1 MAEGLVLPRKPG
13 NAGGGKE
20 PWFESDA
27 ERGEGM
33 ATGESL
39 PGPERVRKL
48 QTVLHA
54 KAKEEPERRFHAL
67 VDKVW
72 REDFLAE
79 AWRRVR
85 RNGGSAGV
93 DGETFTDIER
103 YGVARW
109 LGELARD
116 LRDGAYAPKPVLQV
130 LIPKK
135 QPGEFRPLGI
145 PCIRD
150 RVAQTSAL
158 LVLEPIFEADLQ
170 PEQYAYR
177 PGRSAHDAVRRVHSL
192 LNTGH
197 NEVVQCDLSNYF
209 GEIPHAELLK
219 SFARRISDGRM
230 LKLIK
235 AWLEMP
241 VEEDDGEGGKRRTN
255 RARRERKGTP
265 QGSPI
270 SPLASNLYMR
280 RLILGWKVLGHA
292 RRLRA
297 EIVNYADDLCVLGKT
312 PAAETL
318 AAVGRLVA
326 GLKLAVNERKTRCLR
341 CPEEAFEFLGYRI
354 GRNYRPHGQGAY
366 IGTRPSKAS
375 VREHLPQDQRDDVAA
390 VEPAA
395 VGGEGGAPEPGH
407 DRMGEL
413 LQPRAGQ
420 PGLQRGR
427 LARGPAASP
436 VALSQAQ
443 GEDREIRALSGH
455 EAARRLRPH
464 PPVAEDQG
472 PSACEGMISSES
484 RMRETRTSGLMSGD
498 WKRGHGSR
506 TEARRE
512 SAGQAT
518 GP

>member
-1 MAEGLVLPRKPG
+1 
-13 NAGGGKE
+13 
-20 PWFESDA
+20 
-27 ERGEGM
+27 M

-39 PGPERVRKL
+39 AGPERVRKL

-93 DGETFTDIER
+93 DGETFADIER

-116 LRDGAYAPKPVLQV
+116 LRDGAYAPKPVRQV

-135 QPGEFRPLGI
+135 QPGKFRPLGI

-197 NEVVQCDLSNYF
+197 NEVVDCDLSNYF

-219 SFARRISDGRM
+219 SFARRIGDGRM

-241 VEEDDGEGGKRRTN
+241 VEEDDGKGGKRRTN
-255 RARRERKGTP
+255 RARKERKGTP
-265 QGSPI
+265 QGAPI

-280 RLILGWKVLGHA
+280 RLILGWKALGHA
-292 RRLRA
+292 RRFRS
-297 EIVNYADDLCVLGKT
+297 EIVNYADDLCVLGKA
-312 PAAETL
+312 PAAEML

-375 VREHLPQDQRDDVAA
+375 VRSICRRISEMTSRRWSRLPSEARVERLNRVMTGWANYFSLGQVSPAYSA
-390 VEPAA
+390 V
-395 VGGEGGAPEPGH
+395 
-407 DRMGEL
+407 DRH
-413 LQPRAGQ
+413 A
-420 PGLQRGR
+420 
-427 LARGPAASP
+427 
-436 VALSQAQ
+436 
-443 GEDREIRALSGH
+443 I
-455 EAARRLRPH
+455 RRLRRWLCLKHKVKSGKYVRFP
-464 PPVAEDQG
+464 D
-472 PSACEGMISSES
+472 
-484 RMRETRTSGLMSGD
+484 TRLRDEYGLTRLSP
-498 WKRGHGSR
+498 R
-506 TEARRE
+506 TKGLLHAK
-512 SAGQAT
+512 A
-518 GP
+518 